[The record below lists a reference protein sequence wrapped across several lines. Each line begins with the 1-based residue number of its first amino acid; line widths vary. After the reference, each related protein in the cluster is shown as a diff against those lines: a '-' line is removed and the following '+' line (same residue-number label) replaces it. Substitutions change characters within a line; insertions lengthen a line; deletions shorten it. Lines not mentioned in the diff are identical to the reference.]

1 MNHTRS
7 EVPRTQVDGP
17 DLLLRHLAG
26 NAPTMN
32 DWESFVVHEDTQRLY
47 SYGGIRPYDKTF
59 APTSD
64 LHCLDL
70 NTLRTLLR
78 FRSSHQSPVSRELPA
93 LTETAVAIMNLDD
106 RPHMFLFGGFDA
118 AKQTPTSTL
127 IAIELDA
134 LVWYHV
140 CFPGPSVLPRLSATM
155 VAVKNQLII
164 FGGRTEYRDD
174 SPTLSTFSIAA
185 FDSCAGWTWT
195 CLDRTFPP
203 NLPRLGYGMQATLID
218 NSACV
223 LLTGGWVDN
232 TEAVLAKLSTSHSTS
247 QTLTW
252 HSMPSVVILATW
264 VPYAGGNGHLVPEI
278 WLYMPAPIAQIR
290 CADLRGR
297 LWHLELDMQSFIVA
311 GSRAFLLGSRDGHDD
326 DAEAMG
332 HCQLFGLDG
341 IILSMQV
348 PSAVASVLPKSQI
361 LLLCFIINCQRC
373 NEWYHLDCARLAEV
387 LRDLID
393 KFYCSICRH
402 DSPNLQ
408 TTFKSR
414 CRRGLE
420 HLDPSSREAC
430 HKPARGLLSKYCSDR
445 CGFDNVKQR
454 LHTFAAS
461 GGNTDLFWDNVKH
474 AQKPEAVV
482 LSHDPLGSVTL
493 RAQSANKL
501 EPLRAALAEVQR
513 HRSAIARNDALFLR
527 KCLLKLCWD
536 DEFVADRGSAIIEGY
551 DGECTEQWWCT
562 ESPQCVRHQGW
573 QIIRANDFEKESAK
587 MDQAILRLATLE
599 RQIRNQI
606 EIDG

>member
-1 MNHTRS
+1 MDAIPDETAWLPLLREAQELASSIMNHTRS

-47 SYGGIRPYDKTF
+47 SYGGIRPYDKTL

-70 NTLRTLLR
+70 NTLRWSNLTTLLR

-195 CLDRTFPP
+195 RLDRTFPP

-223 LLTGGWVDN
+223 LLTGGWPFDLSKAN
-232 TEAVLAKLSTSHSTS
+232 MVLFDLSSLTMRSVGVTSGKFPKTVA
-247 QTLTW
+247 W
-252 HSMPSVVILATW
+252 HVLGTITDSMPSVVILATW

-332 HCQLFGLDG
+332 HCQRILPCWDIAVEVFGLDG
-341 IILSMQV
+341 IILSMQ
-348 PSAVASVLPKSQI
+348 
-361 LLLCFIINCQRC
+361 
-373 NEWYHLDCARLAEV
+373 EY
-387 LRDLID
+387 
-393 KFYCSICRH
+393 
-402 DSPNLQ
+402 
-408 TTFKSR
+408 
-414 CRRGLE
+414 
-420 HLDPSSREAC
+420 
-430 HKPARGLLSKYCSDR
+430 
-445 CGFDNVKQR
+445 
-454 LHTFAAS
+454 
-461 GGNTDLFWDNVKH
+461 
-474 AQKPEAVV
+474 
-482 LSHDPLGSVTL
+482 
-493 RAQSANKL
+493 
-501 EPLRAALAEVQR
+501 
-513 HRSAIARNDALFLR
+513 
-527 KCLLKLCWD
+527 
-536 DEFVADRGSAIIEGY
+536 
-551 DGECTEQWWCT
+551 
-562 ESPQCVRHQGW
+562 
-573 QIIRANDFEKESAK
+573 
-587 MDQAILRLATLE
+587 
-599 RQIRNQI
+599 
-606 EIDG
+606 